1 MLRASFARR
10 RGRGENLL
18 RRAGSLP
25 AQDVADHDGR
35 RSPSGP
41 APAPARESH
50 GCAIWA
56 KGLLWQG
63 FNCRK
68 ASGQEKCDAW
78 DTAGRL
84 SPSPFTQAASASSG
98 DRSSSAG
105 RLNGGNVSAAMA
117 AIAARRLNSCSVMA
131 LFLRPAQCVII
142 QPVGQLRKFQLSL
155 RTENFPIPILG
166 CIARNCAVPIVA
178 AR

>member
-1 MLRASFARR
+1 MSFVAPPVERFPVRSRGFTCCVLLFARR

-56 KGLLWQG
+56 KAYFGKG
-63 FNCRK
+63 SIAGKRRVRK
-68 ASGQEKCDAW
+68 SAMRGIRPEGSRPLRSPKRPRLHRATDQARQVAS
-78 DTAGRL
+78 TAATSAPRWRRSL
-84 SPSPFTQAASASSG
+84 RAASIPAPSWLCSLHL
-98 DRSSSAG
+98 R
-105 RLNGGNVSAAMA
+105 NV
-117 AIAARRLNSCSVMA
+117 
-131 LFLRPAQCVII
+131 
-142 QPVGQLRKFQLSL
+142 
-155 RTENFPIPILG
+155 
-166 CIARNCAVPIVA
+166 
-178 AR
+178 